1 MDKYG
6 LIGWPV
12 AHSVSPP
19 MQNAGFTAAN
29 IDANYEKV
37 AVAPE
42 DMDDVIP
49 KMKESFSGWNC
60 TVPHKQHIIEFL
72 DDIDPLAKALGSV
85 NTVVNKNGKL
95 KGYSTD
101 GYGMQISLKESFNK
115 DIKDASILFIG
126 AGGAARAVAL
136 HFALEGAEKIAIIN
150 RSEDKAKKIAEEINI
165 LNPNT
170 KADSDSLS
178 CQKINLDD
186 YEVIIQSTSLGLH
199 ADDPSPFDATSLNSS
214 HLVVDMIYKE
224 TPFLKQAKEIGC
236 KTIDGEGML
245 LHQGVKA
252 WEIWTNEKGP
262 VEEMRQALKKAL
274 GKDS

>member
-1 MDKYG
+1 MNKYG

-42 DMDDVIP
+42 DMNDVIA

-72 DDIDPLAKALGSV
+72 DEIDPLAKALGSV
-85 NTVVNKNGKL
+85 NTVVNTNGQL

-115 DIKDASILFIG
+115 NIKDSSILFIG

-136 HFALEGAEKIAIIN
+136 HFALEGAGKIAIVNRSVDKAEKIA
-150 RSEDKAKKIAEEINI
+150 DEIST

-170 KADSDSLS
+170 KAVADSLD
-178 CQKINLDD
+178 CQTISINE

-199 ADDPSPFDATSLNSS
+199 ANDPSPFDTTSLNSD

-224 TPFLKQAKEIGC
+224 TPFLKQAKEVGC

-252 WEIWTNEKGP
+252 WEIWTNQKAP
-262 VEEMRQALKKAL
+262 VEKMRQALKKAL
-274 GKDS
+274 GKD